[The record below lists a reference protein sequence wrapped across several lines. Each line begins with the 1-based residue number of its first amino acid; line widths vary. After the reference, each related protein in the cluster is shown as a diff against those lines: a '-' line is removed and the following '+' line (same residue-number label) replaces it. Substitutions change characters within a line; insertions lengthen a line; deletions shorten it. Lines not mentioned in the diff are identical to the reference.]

1 MDQRPAIT
9 RLPRREA
16 PLLLACVLL
25 AAIFGRHHVTNERDG
40 AAAPDAGISPEG
52 HAYFGGQPAR
62 GLGTR
67 LDLAAGAPACLAAR
81 PPAGMNGEDPG
92 EIAADLPGLYG
103 APWVGSFN
111 GQLIA
116 ALHVTVARNPGWP
129 PVSPVLQIYRRG
141 ARQPVF
147 SQAVPVSVS
156 RGSQALLY
164 RMFVDGPIRC
174 IDLVIP
180 NGAGAGTAY
189 VYYPFHGRLF
199 EAEGRFAV
207 QR

>member
-1 MDQRPAIT
+1 
-9 RLPRREA
+9 
-16 PLLLACVLL
+16 
-25 AAIFGRHHVTNERDG
+25 
-40 AAAPDAGISPEG
+40 
-52 HAYFGGQPAR
+52 
-62 GLGTR
+62 
-67 LDLAAGAPACLAAR
+67 
-81 PPAGMNGEDPG
+81 
-92 EIAADLPGLYG
+92 
-103 APWVGSFN
+103 
-111 GQLIA
+111 
-116 ALHVTVARNPGWP
+116 
-129 PVSPVLQIYRRG
+129 
-141 ARQPVF
+141 
-147 SQAVPVSVS
+147 VPVSVS